1 MNIPSIFVP
10 LFRTRCDAPP
20 LAPPPLPPLAGGGE
34 KTATKS
40 SPPPPPPPPAS
51 SLSSASSSGSAP
63 PAAVVAPPPPPT
75 TTTTTAA
82 LPEQPADDDIARAA
96 SLVSSCPNPGP
107 LEAATW
113 DVRRLTSLDTYDG
126 ARIDVSKQLS
136 PYFSVVHAFHLGTS
150 MLPDARNSSY
160 GFTAQMNDEEG
171 FMMARVDPERG
182 TVDGRIHRSLLGG
195 LAMVKLQV
203 GTSTEGSSD
212 QLLGEI
218 DLGAMTWTAN
228 LKYGS
233 MGGGNVFGCN
243 YYQAVSPRLALG
255 AEGMY
260 IGANGNMLSS
270 YTAKLSL
277 PNAAEDGGDG
287 DGPAPAPGG
296 GPPSYLAATY
306 NAGQGALSV
315 NYKRSVTPSRVNV
328 GVSLECSPVTLES
341 QFVVGAEFNLTRSKM
356 NVCVDGTGRVQSV
369 LEAKLGREPGSP
381 SLNFAAEL
389 DHGKGLMRFGYG
401 LNIGS

>member
-1 MNIPSIFVP
+1 MNIPSILFP
-10 LFRTRCDAPP
+10 SFRTRCDAPP
-20 LAPPPLPPLAGGGE
+20 LSPPPLPPLAAGGE
-34 KTATKS
+34 MTATQS
-40 SPPPPPPPPAS
+40 SNTPPPPPPPAS
-51 SLSSASSSGSAP
+51 SSSSSSGSAP
-63 PAAVVAPPPPPT
+63 ASVAPPPSPR
-75 TTTTTAA
+75 
-82 LPEQPADDDIARAA
+82 EDDDSIARAA
-96 SLVSSCPNPGP
+96 STVSSCSNPGP
-107 LEAATW
+107 LEGATW

-136 PYFSVVHAFHLGTS
+136 PYFSVVHSFHLGTS
-150 MLPDARNSSY
+150 MLPDSRNSSY

-182 TVDGRIHRSLLGG
+182 TVDGRIHRSVLGG
-195 LAMVKLQV
+195 LAMAKLQV
-203 GTSTEGSSD
+203 GTSAEGSND
-212 QLLGEI
+212 QLLGEL
-218 DLGAMTWTAN
+218 DFGANTWTAN

-233 MGGGNVFGCN
+233 MGGGNVVGCN
-243 YYQAVSPRLALG
+243 YFQAVSPRLALG

-270 YTAKLSL
+270 YTAKLSF
-277 PNAAEDGGDG
+277 PNTVYESGEGDAA
-287 DGPAPAPGG
+287 PVPGG

-306 NAGQGALSV
+306 NAGQGMLSV

-328 GVSLECSPVTLES
+328 GVSLECSPITLES
-341 QFVVGAEFNLTRSKM
+341 QMMVGAEFNLTRSKM
-356 NVCVDGTGRVQSV
+356 NVCVDGTGRVQSL

-389 DHGKGLMRFGYG
+389 DHGKSLMRFGYG